1 MQGIIMEAISSK
13 PLQLNPI
20 KLSQPMGAMLCF
32 LGIKNCMPLM
42 HGAQGCASFSK
53 VFFTRHFNDPIAVQT
68 TAVNDITAVIDG
80 GDYAISESIK
90 NITKKVKP
98 ELVGL
103 FTTGLTETKGDDIK
117 GACTLVADV
126 QQMVYVNTPDFE
138 GSIESGFSKSIEAI
152 IQQLVQSSTEIDTN
166 KALIIPNV
174 NLKPI
179 EVEKIKDTISLFGY
193 EVFSLPDLSESLDGH
208 LGLKQGALT
217 SGGIS
222 VEDIKKL
229 ATSSL
234 VFTIGKSVEKC
245 GEKILEKNPNI
256 QLFHF
261 DSLGGLEASDKFF
274 KILCK
279 VKNITQPHPSIV
291 RWRKRLQD
299 ALLDTH
305 FVIGSSK
312 VIIALEPDQ
321 ALSVANTIIEAGANI
336 KAIVTTHRN
345 DLLDEIECEHLMVGD
360 FEDVE
365 SFLQEGDLVIS
376 NFHAERLAIKHKK
389 ALLVRG
395 YPDFE
400 GLGNQLKNDVLYEG
414 SSYLLFELANLINH
428 HKLGVSH
435 EH

>member
-1 MQGIIMEAISSK
+1 MEAISAK

-98 ELVGL
+98 DLVGL

-117 GACTLVADV
+117 GACLLMEGIQEMA
-126 QQMVYVNTPDFE
+126 YVNTPDFE

-152 IQQLVQSSTEIDTN
+152 IDQIVNPTTNIDN
-166 KALIIPNV
+166 QKALIIPNV
-174 NLKPI
+174 NMKPI

-193 EVFSLPDLSESLDGH
+193 EVLSLPDLSDSLDGH
-208 LGLKQGALT
+208 LGLKQGALS

-222 VEDIKKL
+222 LDEVKNL
-229 ATSSL
+229 GSSSL
-234 VFTIGKSVEKC
+234 VLSIGSSVKKA
-245 GEKILEKNPNI
+245 GTKIKEKNENI
-256 QLFHF
+256 NLIHYN
-261 DSLGGLEASDKFF
+261 SLGGLENSDEFF
-274 KILCK
+274 KMLCK
-279 VKNITQPHPSIV
+279 IKEISSPHPSIV

-305 FVIGSSK
+305 FAIGSSSI
-312 VIIALEPDQ
+312 VLALEPDQ
-321 ALSVANTIIEAGANI
+321 CISIANTIIEAGANI
-336 KAIVTTHRN
+336 KAIVTTHKN
-345 DLLDEIECEHLMVGD
+345 DLLEEIECEHLLIGD

-365 SFLQEGDLVIS
+365 KYLKESDVLIS
-376 NFHAERLAIKHKK
+376 NFHGERYTMKHKK
-389 ALLVRG
+389 ALMLRG
-395 YPDFE
+395 FPDYE
-400 GLGNQLKNDVLYEG
+400 GVGNQLKNDILYEG
-414 SSYLLFELANLINH
+414 STYLLFELANLINH
-428 HKLGVSH
+428 YNHEANH

>member
-1 MQGIIMEAISSK
+1 MESISSK

-53 VFFTRHFNDPIAVQT
+53 VFFTRHFNDPISVQT

-98 ELVGL
+98 DLVGL

-117 GACTLVADV
+117 GACLLMQDIQDMA
-126 QQMVYVNTPDFE
+126 YVNTPDFE
-138 GSIESGFSKSIEAI
+138 GSIESGFAKSIEAVI
-152 IQQLVQSSTEIDTN
+152 EQIVQVNTNIDKQ

-174 NLKPI
+174 NIKPI

-193 EVFSLPDLSESLDGH
+193 EVFALPDLSDSLDGH
-208 LGLKQGALT
+208 LGLKQGALS

-222 VEDIKKL
+222 IDEIKDL
-229 ATSSL
+229 ASSSL
-234 VFTIGKSVEKC
+234 VISIGSSVKKA
-245 GEKILEKNPNI
+245 GEKLKEKNENI
-256 QLFHF
+256 NLLHF
-261 DSLGGLEASDKFF
+261 DSLSGLEASDDFF
-274 KILCK
+274 KKLCK
-279 VKNITQPHPSIV
+279 IKDISSPHPSII

-305 FVIGSSK
+305 FAIGSSS
-312 VIIALEPDQ
+312 VVLALEPDQ
-321 ALSVANTIIEAGANI
+321 CISVANTIIEAGASI
-336 KAIVTTHRN
+336 KAIVTTHKN
-345 DLLDEIECEHLMVGD
+345 DLLEDIKSENLLIGD

-365 SFLQEGDLVIS
+365 RYLQESDILIS
-376 NFHAERLAIKHKK
+376 SFHGERLSKIHKK
-389 ALLVRG
+389 ALMIRG
-395 YPDFE
+395 FPDFE
-400 GLGNQLKNDVLYEG
+400 GIGNQLKNDILYEG
-414 SSYLLFELANLINH
+414 STYLLFELANLINTYKH
-428 HKLGVSH
+428 GANH

>member
-1 MQGIIMEAISSK
+1 MEAISSK

-98 ELVGL
+98 DLVGL

-117 GACTLVADV
+117 GASKLVEDI

-138 GSIESGFSKSIEAI
+138 GSLESGFSKSIEAI
-152 IQQLVQSSTEIDTN
+152 IQQLVQSTTEIDTN

-229 ATSSL
+229 GCSSL
-234 VFTIGKSVEKC
+234 VFTIGTSLDISFFSLSHFSNPPSKITLFSNPYIHKLHKAVAAFSKSVSSF
-245 GEKILEKNPNI
+245 P
-256 QLFHF
+256 
-261 DSLGGLEASDKFF
+261 
-274 KILCK
+274 
-279 VKNITQPHPSIV
+279 
-291 RWRKRLQD
+291 
-299 ALLDTH
+299 AL
-305 FVIGSSK
+305 
-312 VIIALEPDQ
+312 
-321 ALSVANTIIEAGANI
+321 
-336 KAIVTTHRN
+336 
-345 DLLDEIECEHLMVGD
+345 
-360 FEDVE
+360 
-365 SFLQEGDLVIS
+365 
-376 NFHAERLAIKHKK
+376 
-389 ALLVRG
+389 
-395 YPDFE
+395 
-400 GLGNQLKNDVLYEG
+400 
-414 SSYLLFELANLINH
+414 
-428 HKLGVSH
+428 
-435 EH
+435 

>member
-1 MQGIIMEAISSK
+1 MEAKATK

-68 TAVNDITAVIDG
+68 TAVSDITAVIDG
-80 GDYAISESIK
+80 GDYSISESVK

-98 ELVGL
+98 DLVGL
-103 FTTGLTETKGDDIK
+103 FTTGLTETKGDDIR
-117 GACTLVADV
+117 GASLLVKDH
-126 QQMVYVNTPDFE
+126 QEMVYVNTPDFE
-138 GSIESGFSKSIEAI
+138 GSIESGFAKSIESI
-152 IQQLVQSSTEIDTN
+152 IEQLVVSTEDIDSS
-166 KALIIPNV
+166 KIVIIPNV

-193 EVFSLPDLSESLDGH
+193 EVLSLPDLSDSLDGH

-222 VEDIKKL
+222 VEEIKKL
-229 ATSSL
+229 ASSKL
-234 VFTIGKSVEKC
+234 VISIGSSVLKA
-245 GEKILEKNPNI
+245 GEKLKEKNENI
-256 QLFHF
+256 NLIHF
-261 DSLGGLEASDKFF
+261 DSLGGLENSDEFF

-279 VKNITQPHPSIV
+279 EKNISQPHPSIV

-305 FVIGSSK
+305 FSIGSSS
-312 VIIALEPDQ
+312 VVLALEPDQ
-321 ALSVANTIIEAGANI
+321 CISIANTIIEAGANI
-336 KAIVTTHRN
+336 KAIITTHKN
-345 DLLDEIECEHLMVGD
+345 DLLENIECENLLIGD

-365 SFLQEGDLVIS
+365 KYLKQSDILIS
-376 NFHAERLAIKHKK
+376 NFHGERYTIKHKK
-389 ALLVRG
+389 ALFLRG
-395 YPDFE
+395 FPDFE
-400 GLGNQLKNDVLYEG
+400 GIGNQLKNDILYEG
-414 SSYLLFELANLINH
+414 STYLLFELANLINH
-428 HKLGVSH
+428 HKYGAHH

>member
-1 MQGIIMEAISSK
+1 MEAISSK